1 MLLHVVVFKQKTAYE
16 MRISDWSSDVCS
28 SDLFRVALPVDNSEL
43 AASSD
48 PKKQKKNT
56 VSWSFA
62 PPARDLQP
70 HRIASAILPPSIP
83 MMDLPCRYA
92 FCLISNVLTQRPTRN
107 DHSNAHQPNLFSWNT
122 KREGRCT
129 NYKKD

>member
-48 PKKQKKNT
+48 PKKKKKNT

-70 HRIASAILPPSIP
+70 PRIALAILPPGIP
-83 MMDLPCRYA
+83 MMDRLRRYA
-92 FCLISNVLTQRPTRN
+92 FCLIRNVSTPRPSRHARAN
-107 DHSNAHQPNLFSWNT
+107 
-122 KREGRCT
+122 GRSEEHPS
-129 NYKKD
+129 